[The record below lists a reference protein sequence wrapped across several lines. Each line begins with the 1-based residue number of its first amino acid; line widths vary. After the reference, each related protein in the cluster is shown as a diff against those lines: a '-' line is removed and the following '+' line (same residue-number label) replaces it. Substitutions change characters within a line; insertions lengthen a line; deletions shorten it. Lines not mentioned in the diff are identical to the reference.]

1 MKFLT
6 NSFMSVVLLAS
17 LTLVSCGSNKKDG
30 EGLDATQAVVDD
42 ASNSGMSL
50 ELNGDSDSKRAGGLT
65 TVYFDYDSSKL
76 TSSAKSALD
85 ANVAFLTTAAN
96 IEIQVEG
103 HCDERGGVQYN
114 LALGERRAKSVK
126 DYLAAKGI
134 NAKRVT
140 TVSYGKERPVEF
152 GHDDAAWGK
161 NRRANFVITAK

>member
-6 NSFMSVVLLAS
+6 NSLVSVLLLSS
-17 LTLVSCGSNKKDG
+17 LTLVSCGSSKKNADG
-30 EGLDATQAVVDD
+30 TDATQAVVDD
-42 ASNSGMSL
+42 ASNAGATL

-76 TSSAKSALD
+76 TTSAKSALD
-85 ANVAFLTTAAN
+85 ANAAFLTSTTN

-126 DYLAAKGI
+126 DYLKAKGI
-134 NAKRVT
+134 DAKRVT